1 MVVHR
6 AMFVWT
12 LLTLL
17 KWYAEGKHIQY
28 HFKLIRSEIWLLVP
42 SCLLHPADP
51 SYATVW
57 WQFLLTCISM
67 MACNDLGDLN
77 CVEDHIVANFRSSEK
92 CTRWWVRTCNRGE
105 GPTQVTIQV
114 QVRWVS
120 LNKLAHQRR
129 NETAYRFA
137 WKRCVFLSSI
147 RHRLLG
153 MPADGWTA
161 VFASSFP
168 VW

>member
-1 MVVHR
+1 
-6 AMFVWT
+6 MFMHYSMFGWT
-12 LLTLL
+12 LLTWL
-17 KWYAEGKHIQY
+17 KLYAEDKYIQY
-28 HFKLIRSEIWLLVP
+28 HFKLIGSKLWLLVP
-42 SCLLHPADP
+42 SCLLHLADP
-51 SYATVW
+51 SFAIVW
-57 WQFLLTCISM
+57 RQFLLTCISM

-92 CTRWWVRTCNRGE
+92 CTRWWVRTCNRGK
-105 GPTQVTIQV
+105 GPTQVNIQV

-129 NETAYRFA
+129 NEHAYRIA

-147 RHRLLG
+147 RYCSLDI
-153 MPADGWTA
+153 PAAGWTA